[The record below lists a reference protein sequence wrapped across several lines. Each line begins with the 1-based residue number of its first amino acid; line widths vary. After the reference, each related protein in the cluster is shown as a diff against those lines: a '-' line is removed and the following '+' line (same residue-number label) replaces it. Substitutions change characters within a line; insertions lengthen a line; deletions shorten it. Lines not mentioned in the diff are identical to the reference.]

1 MPGETMAKTNDV
13 LVIEQPQPQPQRATD
28 LVMKFRDKVFT
39 SRTLIIPGSGRTL
52 PVAKG
57 CIEVSVSD
65 GQAVSYLKAHQEFE
79 PLG

>member
-1 MPGETMAKTNDV
+1 MAKTNEV
-13 LVIEQPQPQPQRATD
+13 LNIEQPQPQPQPQRATD
-28 LVMKFRDKVFT
+28 LILKFRDKVFT

-57 CIEVSVSD
+57 CVEVSVSD
-65 GQAVSYLKAHQEFE
+65 EQAVSYLKAHEEFE